1 MVDVGGNA
9 IAQESPDR
17 RKLIKGFQAHF
28 WFAWG
33 CAIVA
38 VLTALTLKIGHRGKP
53 NETFEEEFDFIN
65 EAEGIQCLQFECMD
79 LDK

>member
-17 RKLIKGFQAHF
+17 RRLIKGFQAHF

-38 VLTALTLKIGHRGKP
+38 VLTALTLKIGNRGKP
-53 NETFEEEFDFIN
+53 MLKTDV
-65 EAEGIQCLQFECMD
+65 QFECID